1 MIQLQ
6 IVEQHGAKLY
16 RELRSAMRS
25 KSLRTFYTKNRGA
38 TVLHSN
44 PSYAGRMRW
53 AHVDGVITGTI
64 VSPRKP
70 GTEWQFLSAFV
81 GRLADRY
88 ADRIHGIS
96 IQFVPEQPK
105 KPARARGK
113 TRPRKSRR

>member
-16 RELRSAMRS
+16 SELRSAMRS
-25 KSLRTFYTKNRGA
+25 KSLRTFYTKNRGK

-44 PSYAGRMRW
+44 PAYAGRMRW
-53 AHVDGVITGTI
+53 SHVDGVITGTI

-88 ADRIHGIS
+88 AERIHGIS
-96 IQFVPEQPK
+96 IQFVDAAK
-105 KPARARGK
+105 GAAAPARRRSRPK
-113 TRPRKSRR
+113 RPRR